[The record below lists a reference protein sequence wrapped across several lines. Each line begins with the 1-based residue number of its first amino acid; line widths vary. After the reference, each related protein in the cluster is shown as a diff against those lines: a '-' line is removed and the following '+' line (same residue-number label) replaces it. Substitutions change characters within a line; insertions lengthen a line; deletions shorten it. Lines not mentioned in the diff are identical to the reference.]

1 MSKYNLMDLYEGM
14 SDKDYDAAKEK
25 ERLDAHPEKDTILKI
40 KSLLAKEKSSKNES
54 EVEEVSSRVGSRI
67 EGLLNIKMKNKFL
80 DAGMDLIQ
88 DLLEDDPFDIGDVID
103 HLAIELNKHWDSFER
118 QGDRLASLEEIEETE
133 SIEELANP
141 ESVDA
146 LTALIGAGGLAGGAV
161 ALNKL
166 MDALEAGKLGSKGEA
181 VAKFL
186 RDAGSTFRGAGLKE
200 DNIDELANPES
211 VDALTA
217 LIGAGGLAGG
227 AVALS
232 KLMDSLEAGKLGDKG
247 KAVAKFLRDA
257 GSTFSGQG
265 APMKEEELEET
276 PGPKN
281 PDGTPKS
288 NDEMTDDERE
298 DYYNNL
304 DSVDES
310 KEDKE
315 LKEHFSRFLK
325 DYK

>member
-14 SDKDYDAAKEK
+14 SDKDYDAAKEA
-25 ERLDAHPEKDTILKI
+25 ERLEAHPEKDKI
-40 KSLLAKEKSSKNES
+40 KAVQAMMAKEKSSKNES

-67 EGLLNIKMKNKFL
+67 EGLLNIEMKNKFL
-80 DAGMDLIQ
+80 NAGMDLIQ
-88 DLLEDDPFDIGDVID
+88 DVLEDDEFFIEDIID
-103 HLAIELNKHWDSFER
+103 HLAIELNKYYDER
-118 QGDRLASLEEIEETE
+118 ASLGSKINDLEETE
-133 SIEELANP
+133 SI
-141 ESVDA
+141 
-146 LTALIGAGGLAGGAV
+146 
-161 ALNKL
+161 
-166 MDALEAGKLGSKGEA
+166 
-181 VAKFL
+181 
-186 RDAGSTFRGAGLKE
+186 
-200 DNIDELANPES
+200 DELAGTES

-247 KAVAKFLRDA
+247 KAVAKFLRNA

-265 APMKEEELEET
+265 ASMKEEELEET

-298 DYYNNL
+298 DYYNDL
-304 DSVDES
+304 DDVNEAS